1 MKFCQTLIIGYLQP
15 TMNGLDFEGR
25 RFKVKVTARS
35 VGTPYLLNGL
45 NISHI

>member
-1 MKFCQTLIIGYLQP
+1 
-15 TMNGLDFEGR
+15 MNGLDFEGR

-45 NISHI
+45 NISHIWGQGQGQGYGQDEG